1 MKYYNDKFLVKF
13 ILLLTL
19 LLLCLGLT
27 IVAYYNLHTVWAI
40 AGVLATGLVAIKMLH
55 LIASNQ

>member
-1 MKYYNDKFLVKF
+1 MKHYNDKFIVKF

-27 IVAYYNLHTVWAI
+27 IVAYYNLSTVWAI
-40 AGVLATGLVAIKMLH
+40 AGVLATGSVTLKMLQ
-55 LIASNQ
+55 LITSNQ